1 MARHQSLLSLILVIV
16 AMFLASCGSPTA
28 AKVPQTYTVAQIQQ
42 IQQYVPEIVDLRDR
56 TLELKR
62 SIDQR
67 EWVDVSQFIHGPVT
81 QLRLQM
87 TNITRHLLPK
97 DQDTARQTIRKLFNN
112 LVSIDQSAQ
121 VGDYQR
127 VALNYQEALADINSF
142 LQLLP
147 QPTTGQQPE
156 VEG

>member
-16 AMFLASCGSPTA
+16 AMFLVSCGSPTV
-28 AKVPQTYTVAQIQQ
+28 AKVPQTYTASQIQQ

-62 SIDQR
+62 SIERR
-67 EWVDVSQFIHGPVT
+67 EWVEVSQFIHGPLT

-87 TNITRHLLPK
+87 NNTTRHLLPK
-97 DQDTARQTIRKLFNN
+97 DQDTARQTIRELFNN
-112 LVSIDQSAQ
+112 LVSIDQAAQ
-121 VGDYQR
+121 GNDYQR
-127 VALNYQEALADINSF
+127 VVLNYQEALTDINSF

-147 QPTTGQQPE
+147 QPAAGE
-156 VEG
+156 